1 MAENPQAKR
10 FLVSGMVQGVGYR
23 FFVQRVAERLGV
35 AGYVMNR
42 RDGRVEVYA
51 IGSSALLEA
60 LRAEI
65 ERGPHGASVSGVT
78 EEDAEYQP
86 RFARSFSIEHDW

>member
-1 MAENPQAKR
+1 VPEKPQAKR

-23 FFVQRVAERLGV
+23 FFVQRVAERLRV

-51 IGSSALLEA
+51 IGPGESLEA
-60 LRAEI
+60 LRAEL
-65 ERGPHGASVSGVT
+65 EQGPRGASVSAVR
-78 EEDAEYQP
+78 EEDVEYQP
-86 RFARSFSIEHDW
+86 RYARGFLIEHDW